1 MTESEMKQANDS
13 FEKAR
18 EEFLLKIQGL
28 EQENAALKTQLDS
41 EKERHASARAK
52 LKQLSALA
60 THSEIAI
67 G

>member
-1 MTESEMKQANDS
+1 MTDAEMQQANDS

-28 EQENAALKTQLDS
+28 EQENSALKTQLTS
-41 EKERHASARAK
+41 EQERHAIARAK

-60 THSEIAI
+60 THSEIAV